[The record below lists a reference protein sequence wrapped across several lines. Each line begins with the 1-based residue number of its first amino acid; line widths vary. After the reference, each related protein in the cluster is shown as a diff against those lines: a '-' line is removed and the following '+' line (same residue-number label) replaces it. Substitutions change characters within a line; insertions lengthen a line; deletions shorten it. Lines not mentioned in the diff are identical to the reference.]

1 MPPYVASR
9 HTKKATTPKLKRQF
23 SHVAESVMKRT
34 GDEGAAMRAANAV
47 VGRAV
52 RKGKRASRKSYRK

>member
-47 VGRAV
+47 VGRTT
-52 RKGKRASRKSYRK
+52 RKGKRASRKSSRK

>member
-23 SHVAESVMKRT
+23 SHVAKSVMKRT
-34 GDEGAAMRAANAV
+34 GDEGAAIRAANAV
-47 VGRAV
+47 VGRSA
-52 RKGKRASRKSYRK
+52 RKGKRAFRKSSRK